1 MTSPTDAAR
10 QGLGLGKL
18 DQVKRLMDSAVT
30 AAEVPERTV
39 AGDSPRLLALRL
51 AIQSYG
57 SVTTTGV
64 EINILKRADAF
75 ARYLNGETDN
85 RVLIRAIRS
94 PPGA

>member
-1 MTSPTDAAR
+1 MSRAPVQGVSRATIGPDYPTEA
-10 QGLGLGKL
+10 
-18 DQVKRLMDSAVT
+18 
-30 AAEVPERTV
+30 ERTELLRATLRESPPIIV
-39 AGDSPRLLALRL
+39 DPPRLLALRL

-85 RVLIRAIRS
+85 RV
-94 PPGA
+94 

>member
-1 MTSPTDAAR
+1 MSRAPAQASMSRDEIAAHTVTQGPTTYMRD
-10 QGLGLGKL
+10 
-18 DQVKRLMDSAVT
+18 
-30 AAEVPERTV
+30 VPAPMIIE
-39 AGDSPRLLALRL
+39 SPRLLALRL

-85 RVLIRAIRS
+85 RV
-94 PPGA
+94 